1 MTRKGELAKEQAISI
16 IKNAFGEDFVLIQDK
31 KIYVNVEENGEK
43 IQFAISL
50 TQPKKPFINVS
61 NPVNEKLFTGE
72 DESEGFLLKEPNP
85 DREEQKR
92 IQEENVRKLKERLGL

>member
-1 MTRKGELAKEQAISI
+1 MARKGELAKEKAMSI
-16 IKNAFGEDFVLIQDK
+16 ITKAFGENFVATQDK

-50 TQPKKPFINVS
+50 TQPKTTINIS
-61 NPVNEKLFTGE
+61 NTVDEKLFTGK
-72 DESEGFLLKEPNP
+72 DGNEGFPLKEPSP